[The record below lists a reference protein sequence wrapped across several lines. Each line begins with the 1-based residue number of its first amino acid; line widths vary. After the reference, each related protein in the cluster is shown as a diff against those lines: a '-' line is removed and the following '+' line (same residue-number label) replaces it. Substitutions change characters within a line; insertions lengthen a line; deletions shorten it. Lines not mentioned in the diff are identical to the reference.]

1 MSLSETT
8 TTNSINLSDY
18 DAERTLIS
26 CTRESSDAS
35 YAIFAKAI
43 DAGVTSDHFSDG
55 ACSIWWKCL
64 CKAEAEGDFGDLG
77 AYQRLPKTFNEEYP
91 HFTEH
96 VLLSHD
102 VASEYKSD
110 KAIQRIVQC
119 KHYREID
126 RIAESMKLEVADSD
140 PLADPISLAHKAEQ
154 NLQKIIVPKS
164 STLADS
170 EKLSDGLISMIDRA
184 MEDGPARIEPHLP
197 WLKLCLKGGFKNA
210 QMTVIAARPG
220 VGKTTI
226 ALNFIY
232 NGALQGKKT
241 LFFSLEMKG
250 EYLWEKL
257 ALIKAGKGL
266 PYTTPNKELNQKNAV
281 ILKEYVNQ
289 CRNLPIF
296 IDDNGDAK
304 ISDIRATAKVL
315 DRKVGLDCIVIDYCT
330 LVKPEDPRV
339 PREQQVAEISRSAKL
354 LSKELDLPVIL
365 IAQLN
370 RDSVK
375 KGVEPQLH
383 DLRDSGQIEQDA
395 DTVMLL
401 HRDYLKDKED
411 VKVIVAKQRF
421 GGTGHSR
428 DKIKFKPD
436 SQTFIEVAENRLN
449 EGTRDVV
456 DFNNTDNGELRI

>member
-1 MSLSETT
+1 MNQLETT
-8 TTNSINLSDY
+8 TTNINLSDY
-18 DAERTLIS
+18 EAECTLIS
-26 CTRESSDAS
+26 CTREPSDIS

-43 DAGVTSDHFSDG
+43 DAGISSDHFTDG
-55 ACSIWWKCL
+55 ACSIWWKSM

-77 AYQRLPKTFNEEYP
+77 TYQRIPKSFSSEYP

-102 VASEYKSD
+102 IPSEYRSSS
-110 KAIQRIVQC
+110 AIERIIKC
-119 KHYREID
+119 KNYRDID
-126 RIAESMKLEVADSD
+126 RISDGMKLDIADSSALTD
-140 PLADPISLAHKAEQ
+140 PVSLAHKAEQ
-154 NLQKIIVPKS
+154 KLQAIIVPKS

-170 EKLSDGLISMIDRA
+170 NRLSDGLISMIDNA
-184 MEDGPARIEPHLP
+184 MKEGPARIEPHLP
-197 WLKLCLKGGFKNA
+197 WLKLCLKGGFKNS

-226 ALNFIY
+226 ALNFVY

-266 PYTTPNKELNQKNAV
+266 PYTTPNKELNMKNAT
-281 ILKEYVNQ
+281 ILKEHVDQ
-289 CRNLPIF
+289 CRNLPIY

-304 ISDIRATAKVL
+304 ISDIRSTAKIL
-315 DRKVGLDCIVIDYCT
+315 DRKIGLDCIVIDYCT
-330 LVKPEDPRV
+330 LVKPEDSRA

-411 VKVIVAKQRF
+411 VKVIIAKQRF

-436 SQTFIEVAENRLN
+436 SQTFIEVAENKLN
-449 EGTRDVV
+449 EGNREIN
-456 DFNNTDNGELRI
+456 FNNNDTGELRI

>member
-1 MSLSETT
+1 MNPLESTII
-8 TTNSINLSDY
+8 NSVNLTDY

-26 CTRESSDAS
+26 CTREPSDES

-43 DAGVTSDHFSDG
+43 DAGVTADCFSDG
-55 ACSIWWKCL
+55 ACSIWWKSM
-64 CKAEAEGDFGDLG
+64 CKAESEGDYGDLG
-77 AYQRLPKTFNEEYP
+77 TYQRLPKAFNDEYP

-102 VASEYKSD
+102 IPSEYKSN
-110 KAIQRIVQC
+110 KAIAKIIKC

-126 RIAESMKLEVADSD
+126 RISESMKHEIADSD
-140 PLADPISLAHKAEQ
+140 SLTDPISLAHKAEQ
-154 NLQKIIVPKS
+154 QLQKIIVPKS

-170 EKLSDGLISMIDRA
+170 NRLSDGLISMIDNA
-184 MEDGPARIEPHLP
+184 MKDGPARIEPHLP
-197 WLKLCLKGGFKNA
+197 WLKLCLKGGFKNS

-226 ALNFIY
+226 ALNFVY

-266 PYTTPNKELNQKNAV
+266 PYTTPNKELNMKNATT
-281 ILKEYVNQ
+281 LKKYVDQ
-289 CRNLPIF
+289 CRDLPIY

-304 ISDIRATAKVL
+304 ISDIRSTAKVL
-315 DRKVGLDCIVIDYCT
+315 DRKIGLDCIVIDYCT
-330 LVKPEDPRV
+330 LVKPEDSRA

-411 VKVIVAKQRF
+411 VKVIIAKQRF

-436 SQTFIEVAENRLN
+436 SQTFIEVAENRLS
-449 EGTRDVV
+449 EGGREIN
-456 DFNNTDNGELRI
+456 FNNNDTGELRI